1 MCKNKIVV
9 MDNLKLYEEKFE
21 EYIKEMKMFMLEF
34 KINVKNYFILFGN
47 CDVGV
52 IMLNGILRI

>member
-9 MDNLKLYEEKFE
+9 IDNLKFYEEKFE
-21 EYIKEMKMFMLEF
+21 EYINEMKMFVWEF
-34 KINVKNYFILFGN
+34 KINGKDCFILFGN

-52 IMLNGILRI
+52 IMLNGILKI